1 MVHLKNYSDA
11 LDEILSSQSIE
22 DYLSGDALMSL
33 TVAGD
38 NETQYTEI
46 LDTVETCADGRENI
60 QCHSGN
66 TEEMHE
72 AHDAGVSFGKYRAY
86 LILHD
91 LDPSIS
97 LDDIRSMT
105 MREIYDLIDS
115 YDSNQGTERA
125 GTKTDEA
132 ETETGTKAG
141 TSDAYCEPGIRTDGE
156 HGQGRQHH
164 GEHEEGEND

>member
-1 MVHLKNYSDA
+1 MNENGNLPLTRSMRKRHSKTIQKNIFQRKS
-11 LDEILSSQSIE
+11 
-22 DYLSGDALMSL
+22 
-33 TVAGD
+33 TVAK
-38 NETQYTEI
+38 QLPFPYS
-46 LDTVETCADGRENI
+46 AGRS
-60 QCHSGN
+60 SGCRISSSVFYRRN
-66 TEEMHE
+66 MDL
-72 AHDAGVSFGKYRAY
+72 HDAGVSFGKYRAY

-115 YDSNQGTERA
+115 YDGNQGTENA
-125 GTKTDEA
+125 DTKTDEA

-141 TSDAYCEPGIRTDGE
+141 TSDTYCKPDRRTGGG

-164 GEHEEGEND
+164 GEHEEGETN

>member
-1 MVHLKNYSDA
+1 MDL
-11 LDEILSSQSIE
+11 
-22 DYLSGDALMSL
+22 
-33 TVAGD
+33 
-38 NETQYTEI
+38 
-46 LDTVETCADGRENI
+46 
-60 QCHSGN
+60 
-66 TEEMHE
+66 
-72 AHDAGVSFGKYRAY
+72 HDAGVSFGKYRAY

-156 HGQGRQHH
+156 H
-164 GEHEEGEND
+164 EEGETN

>member
-1 MVHLKNYSDA
+1 
-11 LDEILSSQSIE
+11 
-22 DYLSGDALMSL
+22 
-33 TVAGD
+33 
-38 NETQYTEI
+38 
-46 LDTVETCADGRENI
+46 
-60 QCHSGN
+60 
-66 TEEMHE
+66 MHE
-72 AHDAGVSFGKYRAY
+72 AHDAGVSFGKYY

-115 YDSNQGTERA
+115 YDSNQGTEKA
-125 GTKTDEA
+125 GTKTD

-141 TSDAYCEPGIRTDGE
+141 TSDGYCEPGSRTDRD

-164 GEHEEGEND
+164 GEHEEGETD

>member
-1 MVHLKNYSDA
+1 
-11 LDEILSSQSIE
+11 
-22 DYLSGDALMSL
+22 
-33 TVAGD
+33 
-38 NETQYTEI
+38 
-46 LDTVETCADGRENI
+46 
-60 QCHSGN
+60 
-66 TEEMHE
+66 MHE

-125 GTKTDEA
+125 GTKTDE
-132 ETETGTKAG
+132 TETGTKAG
-141 TSDAYCEPGIRTDGE
+141 TSDGYCEPGSRTDRD

-164 GEHEEGEND
+164 GEHEEGETD